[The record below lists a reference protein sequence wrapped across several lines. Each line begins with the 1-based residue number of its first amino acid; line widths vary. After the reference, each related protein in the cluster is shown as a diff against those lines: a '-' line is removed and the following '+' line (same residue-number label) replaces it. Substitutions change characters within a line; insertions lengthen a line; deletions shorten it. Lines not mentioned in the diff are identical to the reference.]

1 MNKKNKKNRENTAP
15 FIGLVPIPSLTI
27 DCVDVDFQMEV
38 TDTDTGVTTF
48 DISEDNRTNISSEWF
63 GVKIEQYQSEGLT
76 KLKEIMDAYIEPIPK
91 VDKNGE

>member
-1 MNKKNKKNRENTAP
+1 MNEKNKKNRENTAP

-38 TDTDTGVTTF
+38 TDTGVTTF
-48 DISEDNRTNISSEWF
+48 DISEDNRTNISLEWL
-63 GVKIEQYQSEGLT
+63 GVKIEQSQSEGLT